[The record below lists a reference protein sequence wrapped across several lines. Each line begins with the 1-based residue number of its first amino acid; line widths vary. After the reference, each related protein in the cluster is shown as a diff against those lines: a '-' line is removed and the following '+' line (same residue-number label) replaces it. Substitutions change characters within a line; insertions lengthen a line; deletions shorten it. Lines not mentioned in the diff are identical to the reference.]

1 VLGENMFKSII
12 AFILFTLGSI
22 GVYARI
28 DLVTL
33 PVRDQ
38 LQLTIYNPADLTLV
52 REHRTLTLKSGI
64 NRLEF
69 SWAETL
75 IDPTSVQ
82 LEAPQHQ
89 EQVKLLA
96 MSYSPNVKDSAILII
111 ESQLT
116 GEVPVELSFFTAGIT
131 WNAFYNITLSTDEQ
145 SLRLQ
150 NEVRVN
156 NQSGEDYLNAQ
167 IRVVVG
173 KVQLLEEIARL
184 AKQNLPYGMPIEP
197 LPFTNETGTLT
208 EGLTTGS
215 KSARSLFTDS
225 AGITPKRV
233 TKEGLSEYF
242 LYTIEGTES
251 IPNGWG
257 KRLLALDKVDIPV
270 HVLYRYDEQ
279 RYQTE
284 TQQLLFFKNDPQ
296 HHLGET
302 PLPDGQVMIYRQLGE
317 NQQLS
322 YVGQLQTS
330 YIPVGQ
336 EVEFNLGAA
345 RQVTVE
351 PLLMDYKTENY
362 LFDYQGQISGFD
374 RIQQWQLKL
383 ANYRDIPVELEI
395 FRQVDHSYWSVTHAP
410 DLAARYE
417 KVDLDTIKYRLTL
430 PPHTQEYLLP
440 YTLTLFEGERQQ
452 KKALIKGMAP

>member
-1 VLGENMFKSII
+1 MFKSIMV
-12 AFILFTLGSI
+12 FILSTLGS
-22 GVYARI
+22 VETYARI

-89 EQVKLLA
+89 GQVNLLA
-96 MSYSPNVKDSAILII
+96 VNYSPHVKDNAILMI

-116 GEVPVELSFFTAGIT
+116 GEVPVEINFFTAGIT
-131 WNAFYNITLSTDEQ
+131 WNSFYNITLSADEH
-145 SLRLQ
+145 SLHLQ

-173 KVQLLEEIARL
+173 KVQLLDEIARL
-184 AKQNLPYGMPIEP
+184 AKQTLPYGMPIEP
-197 LPFTNETGTLT
+197 LPFADEKGTLKEGLATGT
-208 EGLTTGS
+208 
-215 KSARSLFTDS
+215 KSVRSLFTDS
-225 AGITPKRV
+225 AGMAPKRIL
-233 TKEGLSEYF
+233 KEGLSEYF

-257 KRLLALDKVDIPV
+257 KRLPALDKVDIPV
-270 HVLYRYDEQ
+270 QVLYRYDEQ
-279 RYQTE
+279 RYGTE

-302 PLPDGQVMIYRQLGE
+302 PLPDGQVIVYRQLGE
-317 NQQLS
+317 NQHLS
-322 YVGQLQTS
+322 YVGQLQTP

-336 EVEFNLGAA
+336 AVEFNLGIAK
-345 RQVTVE
+345 QVTVE
-351 PLLMDYKTENY
+351 PILMDYKTENY
-362 LFDYQGQISGFD
+362 LFDYQGQISGWD

-383 ANYRDIPVELEI
+383 ANYRDIPVEIEI
-395 FRQVDHSYWSVTHAP
+395 FRQVDHPDWSVTHAP

-417 KVDLDTIKYRLTL
+417 KIDLDTIKYRLTL
-430 PPHTQEYLLP
+430 PPHTPEYWLP

-452 KKALIKGMAP
+452 KKALIKGVAP

>member
-1 VLGENMFKSII
+1 MFKSII
-12 AFILFTLGSI
+12 ALILFTLGS
-22 GVYARI
+22 VETYARI

-75 IDPTSVQ
+75 IDPTSVY
-82 LEAPQHQ
+82 LEAPQHRG
-89 EQVKLLA
+89 QVKLLA
-96 MSYSPNVKDSAILII
+96 VSYSSSVKDSAILII

-116 GEVPVELSFFTAGIT
+116 GEVPVEMSFFTAGIN
-131 WNAFYNITLSTDEQ
+131 WKAFYNITLSTNEQ

-150 NEVRVN
+150 TEVRVN

-173 KVQLLEEIARL
+173 KVQLLDEIARL
-184 AKQNLPYGMPIEP
+184 AKQSLPYGMPIEP
-197 LPFTNETGTLT
+197 LPFPDEKETLKG
-208 EGLTTGS
+208 GLATGEN
-215 KSARSLFTDS
+215 SARSLFTDS
-225 AGITPKRV
+225 AGMAPKRII
-233 TKEGLSEYF
+233 KEGLSEYF

-257 KRLLALDKVDIPV
+257 KQLLVLDKVDIPV

-279 RYQTE
+279 RYGTK
-284 TQQLLFFKNDPQ
+284 TQQLLFFKNAPEY
-296 HHLGET
+296 HLGET
-302 PLPDGQVMIYRQLGE
+302 PLPDGQVIVYRQLDE
-317 NQQLS
+317 SQHLS
-322 YVGQLQTS
+322 YVGQLQTPNIS
-330 YIPVGQ
+330 VGQ

-351 PLLMDYKTENY
+351 PILMDYKTENY
-362 LFDYQGQISGFD
+362 LFDYQGQVSGFD

-383 ANYRDIPVELEI
+383 GNYRDIPVEIEI
-395 FRQVDHSYWSVTHAP
+395 FRQVDNSYWSVTQAP

-417 KVDLDTIKYRLTL
+417 KVDLNTIKYRLTL
-430 PPHTQEYLLP
+430 PAHTQEYLLP

>member
-1 VLGENMFKSII
+1 MFKSTM
-12 AFILFTLGSI
+12 AFILFTLWS
-22 GVYARI
+22 VETYARI
-28 DLVTL
+28 DLVIL

-89 EQVKLLA
+89 GQVNLLA
-96 MSYSPNVKDSAILII
+96 VSYSPQVKDSAILMI

-116 GEVPVELSFFTAGIT
+116 GEVPVEINFFTAGIT
-131 WNAFYNITLSTDEQ
+131 WNSVYNITLSADEH
-145 SLRLQ
+145 SLHLQ

-173 KVQLLEEIARL
+173 KVQLLDEIARL
-184 AKQNLPYGMPIEP
+184 AKQNLPYGIPIEP
-197 LPFTNETGTLT
+197 LPFADEKETLT
-208 EGLTTGS
+208 EGLATGT
-215 KSARSLFTDS
+215 KSVRSLFTDS
-225 AGITPKRV
+225 ARITPKRIL
-233 TKEGLSEYF
+233 KEGLSEYF
-242 LYTIEGTES
+242 LYTIERTES

-257 KRLLALDKVDIPV
+257 KRLPALDKVDIPV
-270 HVLYRYDEQ
+270 QVLYRYDEQ
-279 RYQTE
+279 RYGTE
-284 TQQLLFFKNDPQ
+284 TQQLLFFKNDQ
-296 HHLGET
+296 EHHLGET
-302 PLPDGQVMIYRQLGE
+302 PLPDGQVVVYRQLGE
-317 NQQLS
+317 NQHLS
-322 YVGQLQTS
+322 YVGQLQTP

-336 EVEFNLGAA
+336 AVEFNLGTA

-351 PLLMDYKTENY
+351 PILMDYKTENY
-362 LFDYQGQISGFD
+362 LFDYQGQISGWD

-383 ANYRDIPVELEI
+383 ANYHDIPVEVEI
-395 FRQVDHSYWSVTHAP
+395 FRQVDHPDWSVTHAP

-417 KVDLDTIKYRLTL
+417 KIDLDTIKYRLTL
-430 PPHTQEYLLP
+430 PPHTPEYWLP

-452 KKALIKGMAP
+452 KKALIKGVAP